1 MTMRMLITGASS
13 YVGARLYSDL
23 RNKFRVSGTYHK
35 HKLFQELEHLDIT
48 KKESV
53 DQIIS
58 KIKPEVIIHAVSIP
72 SASWCEK
79 NSDLAKQINVQGT
92 KNVVAGAKEVGAKII
107 YISSFAAINPSNLYG
122 ETKFD
127 SEQHILQSGLDF
139 VIFRPSLII
148 GQSPNTVNDRP
159 HNRLLKNITENTAP
173 IYDNS
178 WRFQPTWLGH
188 LSECIDLVIER
199 NISNEVIPVAIQ
211 ELKTRY
217 DLAQDILSNF
227 GIKAIPENTQKNP
240 IPTLGE
246 ELSKLTDLNLP
257 QYSYDEIIAKVTN
270 EIREYLKIK

>member
-1 MTMRMLITGASS
+1 MIMRLLITGASS

-23 RNKFRVSGTYHK
+23 RSKFEVTGTYHR
-35 HKLFQELEHLDIT
+35 HKLFQGLEQLDIT

-53 DQIIS
+53 DQIIDN
-58 KIKPEVIIHAVSIP
+58 IKPEIIIHAASIP

-79 NSDLAKQINVQGT
+79 NPGLARQINVQGT
-92 KNVVAGAKEVGAKII
+92 KNVIAGAKEMGVKII

-122 ETKFD
+122 ETKLD
-127 SEQHILQSGLDF
+127 SEKYIQQSGLGF

-148 GQSPNTVNDRP
+148 GQSPNTTNDRP
-159 HNRLLKNITENTAP
+159 HNRLLKNITEKTPP

-199 NISNEVIPVAIQ
+199 NITNEVIPVAIS

-227 GIKAIPENTQKNP
+227 GITAISENTQKNP
-240 IPTLGE
+240 IPAVGE
-246 ELSKLTDLNLP
+246 ELRKLTDLNLP
-257 QYSYDEIIAKVTN
+257 QYSYEEIITNVVN
-270 EIREYLKIK
+270 EISDHLKTK